1 MLSKPQI
8 EEAMQNAG
16 LAVDLP
22 SPVPTGT
29 PFIDLGMDSLDI
41 YNVFVE
47 LEVLTGIQVPDD
59 DIGELQTIDSIH
71 DYFVAKG

>member
-8 EEAMQNAG
+8 EEAILNAG

-22 SPVPTGT
+22 SPIPTNEA
-29 PFIDLGMDSLDI
+29 FSDLGMDSLDI

-47 LEVLTGIQVPDD
+47 LEVLTGIQVPDN
-59 DIGELQTIDSIH
+59 DIGDLQTIDSIH
-71 DYFVAKG
+71 KYFAAKA